1 MGGRGAGSSG
11 SGAGGIAVKGSL
23 SLPGGD
29 KIEYDGTLQYGK
41 KDPALTGLGRK
52 NIEDWEKK
60 RVKNKVEYAFAV
72 DGNGNPVGR
81 EIKGSK
87 GSVRSPWSYHNQDN
101 GAFTH
106 IHPRE
111 SGMLGGTFSGADMV
125 NFANG
130 RSRTTRAAAKEGT
143 YSISKN
149 GNFDAG
155 GFKSYVHQA
164 QSDFSKNANK
174 LVRDAGAGYRSGKE
188 SYSEYVA
195 KANKAFNTALVQ
207 LHNDYLAGQR
217 KYGYTYTLEQRS

>member
-11 SGAGGIAVKGSL
+11 FGAGGTAVKGSL

-29 KIEYDGTLQYGK
+29 TIEYDGALQYGK
-41 KDPALTGLGRK
+41 KDPGLTGLGRK

-81 EIKGSK
+81 EIRGSK

-111 SGMLGGTFSGADMV
+111 GGMLGGTFSGADMV

-130 RSRTTRAAAKEGT
+130 RSKTSRAAAKEGT

-149 GNFDAG
+149 SNFDAG
-155 GFKSYVHQA
+155 GFKSYVKTA
-164 QSDFSKNANK
+164 ESNFRNNANK
-174 LVRDAGAGYRSGKE
+174 LVKNASADYRTGKI
-188 SYSEYVA
+188 SYSEYV
-195 KANKAFNTALVQ
+195 KQANKAFNTALVS

-217 KYGYTYTLEQRS
+217 KYGYTYTLEQRN